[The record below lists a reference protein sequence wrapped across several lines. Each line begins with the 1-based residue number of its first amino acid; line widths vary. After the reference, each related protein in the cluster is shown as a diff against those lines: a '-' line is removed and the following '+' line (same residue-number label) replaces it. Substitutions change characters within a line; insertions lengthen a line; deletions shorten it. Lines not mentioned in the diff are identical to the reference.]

1 MSAKLRQSPD
11 FTKGLR
17 DVLDRKGIKHRFRP
31 KQMKCCAQ
39 FGLYPLNMVKKS
51 MQNESTTLKNEPSQV
66 QKKTTNNALPA
77 HELRT
82 SPISSRERKIVPSWW
97 YVFTLVMKKAYAHE
111 GKIRWWVGGDTRPC
125 RAGFFSDLKDTH
137 PYFTKLHR
145 PYSWVASYSV
155 RAPTYR
161 YESFSNGLQLQC
173 CPLVLLKQKSRQEKQ
188 KIIAWITLKTKKLRF
203 IIK

>member
-11 FTKGLR
+11 FTKGLQ
-17 DVLDRKGIKHRFRP
+17 DVLGRKGIKHRFRP
-31 KQMKCCAQ
+31 KQMKCSAQ

-51 MQNESTTLKNEPSQV
+51 MQNESTTLENEPSQV
-66 QKKTTNNALPA
+66 QKKTTDNALLA

-155 RAPTYR
+155 RAPPYR

-173 CPLVLLKQKSRQEKQ
+173 CPLVLLKQKKPTRKAENNSGNHTKNEK
-188 KIIAWITLKTKKLRF
+188 ITF
-203 IIK
+203 HN